1 MVKVNEHVAAV
12 QHTKRADHRAIVVNT
27 AQADTCMGSRKKQK
41 RVEKKEC
48 CSYDHYNVSVLV
60 VLKGH

>member
-27 AQADTCMGSRKKQK
+27 AQADTCMGSRKKAETG
-41 RVEKKEC
+41 RKERMLLIRSLQC
-48 CSYDHYNVSVLV
+48 VRT
-60 VLKGH
+60 GGT